1 MKKKLLA
8 LVLVLALVV
17 SLAVA
22 LAACDPK
29 DGGDGIDLKLGL
41 ICLHDENSTYDK
53 NFIDAAQAACDA
65 LGAELV
71 ITRNIPEG
79 AECYDAAA
87 DLVDQG
93 CDVIFA
99 DSFGHETYMIQAAKE
114 FPDVM
119 FAHATG
125 TKAHTEKLPNY
136 FNAFASVYDARYL
149 AGVVAGHKLNE
160 MKAAGKQG
168 TPKLGYVG
176 AFTYAEVISGYTSF
190 YLGAKSVCP
199 DVVMDVQFTGTWYGT
214 TEESEAASGAESDN
228 GEEIKVEVVRNR
240 HFGYGV
246 RPSGRTSRGI
256 RGMRLVGDD
265 RIVSLIVITPD
276 GKDRHYAII
285 LTAKGKGKKMVLEEL
300 TLRNR
305 GGQGIM
311 VMPSRAGEKNGPV
324 IGATRV
330 EDGDEFLIITDQG
343 TLIRSP
349 VDESL
354 RPMSRMAV
362 GVILMR
368 PGDNENIIALE
379 TIPCE
384 VAEASRE
391 AQNARRQEKKDREAM
406 ELMVSGGSAVTQNG
420 AEKTEDAAQ
429 DSDPGYDVDQG
440 AEGTATLADNEE
452 K

>member
-29 DGGDGIDLKLGL
+29 DKGGDGIDLKLGL

-99 DSFGHETYMIQAAKE
+99 DSFGHESYMIQAAKE

-125 TKAHTEKLPNY
+125 TRAHTEKLPNY

-160 MKAAGKQG
+160 MRATRQG

-214 TEESEAASGAESDN
+214 TAESETAAALITAGAWIVSQHADSMGAPN
-228 GEEIKVEVVRNR
+228 ACDEV
-240 HFGYGV
+240 GV
-246 RPSGRTSRGI
+246 PNVTYNVSTVAECPNTY
-256 RGMRLVGDD
+256 LVGS
-265 RIVSLIVITPD
+265 RINWEPYFEYLIETV
-276 GKDRHYAII
+276 A
-285 LTAKGKGKKMVLEEL
+285 
-300 TLRNR
+300 
-305 GGQGIM
+305 
-311 VMPSRAGEKNGPV
+311 AGEKPAYDWTGTL
-324 IGATRV
+324 ATGSAELLAYGNNISQAIKDDVATKMAELKAGTRRV
-330 EDGDEFLIITDQG
+330 FDCDTFTVGGEKKTSYLADVDTDAAYTGDTQVIITDAETG
-343 TLIRSP
+343 ITYFAESAYRSAPYFDLRIDGITL
-349 VDESL
+349 L
-354 RPMSRMAV
+354 
-362 GVILMR
+362 
-368 PGDNENIIALE
+368 NEAY
-379 TIPCE
+379 
-384 VAEASRE
+384 
-391 AQNARRQEKKDREAM
+391 QN
-406 ELMVSGGSAVTQNG
+406 
-420 AEKTEDAAQ
+420 
-429 DSDPGYDVDQG
+429 
-440 AEGTATLADNEE
+440 
-452 K
+452 

>member
-29 DGGDGIDLKLGL
+29 DEGGDGLKFGL

-65 LGAELV
+65 LGAEIV

-79 AECYDAAA
+79 SECYDAAA

-93 CDVIFA
+93 CDIIFA

-160 MKAAGKQG
+160 MKAAGIRQG

-214 TEESEAASGAESDN
+214 TEESEAATALIATTPDREGAWIVSQHADSMGAPN
-228 GEEIKVEVVRNR
+228 VCEEAKVPNVTYNISTVAECPDT
-240 HFGYGV
+240 Y
-246 RPSGRTSRGI
+246 
-256 RGMRLVGDD
+256 LVGS
-265 RIVSLIVITPD
+265 RINWEPYFEYLIETV
-276 GKDRHYAII
+276 A
-285 LTAKGKGKKMVLEEL
+285 
-300 TLRNR
+300 
-305 GGQGIM
+305 
-311 VMPSRAGEKNGPV
+311 AGEKP
-324 IGATRV
+324 AYDWT
-330 EDGDEFLIITDQG
+330 G
-343 TLIRSP
+343 TL
-349 VDESL
+349 
-354 RPMSRMAV
+354 A
-362 GVILMR
+362 
-368 PGDNENIIALE
+368 
-379 TIPCE
+379 T
-384 VAEASRE
+384 
-391 AQNARRQEKKDREAM
+391 
-406 ELMVSGGSAVTQNG
+406 GSAELLAYGNNISQAIKDDVAAKMAELKAGTRRVFDCSTFTVASKPLTSYLADVDTDAAYTGDTQVI
-420 AEKTEDAAQ
+420 KTENGITYFAESVYRSAPYFDVRIDGITLLNEAYQ
-429 DSDPGYDVDQG
+429 D
-440 AEGTATLADNEE
+440 
-452 K
+452 

>member
-29 DGGDGIDLKLGL
+29 DDGGDGLKFGL

-65 LGAELV
+65 LGAEIV

-99 DSFGHETYMIQAAKE
+99 DSFSHESYMIQAAKE

-125 TKAHTEKLPNY
+125 TRAHTEKLPNY

-160 MKAAGKQG
+160 MKAAGSKQG

-176 AFTYAEVISGYTSF
+176 AYTYAEVISGYTSF

-214 TEESEAASGAESDN
+214 TAESETATALIEAGAWIVSQHADSMGAPN
-228 GEEIKVEVVRNR
+228 ACDEV
-240 HFGYGV
+240 GV
-246 RPSGRTSRGI
+246 PNVTYNVSTVAECPNTY
-256 RGMRLVGDD
+256 LVGS
-265 RIVSLIVITPD
+265 RINWEPYFEYLIETV
-276 GKDRHYAII
+276 A
-285 LTAKGKGKKMVLEEL
+285 
-300 TLRNR
+300 
-305 GGQGIM
+305 
-311 VMPSRAGEKNGPV
+311 AGEKPAYDWTGTL
-324 IGATRV
+324 ATGSAELLAYGNNISQAIKDDVATKMAELKAGTRRV
-330 EDGDEFLIITDQG
+330 FDCDTFTVGGEKKTSYLADVDTDAAYTGDTQVIITDAETG
-343 TLIRSP
+343 ITYFAESAYRSAPYFDLRIDGITL
-349 VDESL
+349 L
-354 RPMSRMAV
+354 
-362 GVILMR
+362 
-368 PGDNENIIALE
+368 NEAY
-379 TIPCE
+379 
-384 VAEASRE
+384 
-391 AQNARRQEKKDREAM
+391 QN
-406 ELMVSGGSAVTQNG
+406 
-420 AEKTEDAAQ
+420 
-429 DSDPGYDVDQG
+429 
-440 AEGTATLADNEE
+440 
-452 K
+452 

>member
-29 DGGDGIDLKLGL
+29 DNGGDGIDLKLGL

-160 MKAAGKQG
+160 MKAAGSKQG

-214 TEESEAASGAESDN
+214 TAESETATALIEAGAWIVSQHADSMGAPN
-228 GEEIKVEVVRNR
+228 VCEEA
-240 HFGYGV
+240 GV
-246 RPSGRTSRGI
+246 PNVTYNVSTVAECPDTY
-256 RGMRLVGDD
+256 LVGS
-265 RIVSLIVITPD
+265 RINWEPYFEYLIETV
-276 GKDRHYAII
+276 A
-285 LTAKGKGKKMVLEEL
+285 
-300 TLRNR
+300 
-305 GGQGIM
+305 
-311 VMPSRAGEKNGPV
+311 AGEKP
-324 IGATRV
+324 AYDWT
-330 EDGDEFLIITDQG
+330 G
-343 TLIRSP
+343 TL
-349 VDESL
+349 
-354 RPMSRMAV
+354 A
-362 GVILMR
+362 
-368 PGDNENIIALE
+368 
-379 TIPCE
+379 T
-384 VAEASRE
+384 
-391 AQNARRQEKKDREAM
+391 
-406 ELMVSGGSAVTQNG
+406 GSAELLAYGNNISQAIKDDVAAKM
-420 AEKTEDAAQ
+420 AELKAGTRRVFDCSTFTVGDSTIESCLADVDDMGDYVKETEVIKTENGITYFAESVYRSA
-429 DSDPGYDVDQG
+429 PYFDVRIDG
-440 AEGTATLADNEE
+440 ITEIKE
-452 K
+452 

>member
-29 DGGDGIDLKLGL
+29 DKGGDGIDLKLGL

-99 DSFGHETYMIQAAKE
+99 DSFGHESYMIQAAKE

-125 TKAHTEKLPNY
+125 TRAHTEKLPNY

-160 MKAAGKQG
+160 MKAAGRQG

-214 TEESEAASGAESDN
+214 TAESETAAALITAGAWIVSQHADSMGAPN
-228 GEEIKVEVVRNR
+228 ACDEV
-240 HFGYGV
+240 GV
-246 RPSGRTSRGI
+246 PNVTYNVSTI
-256 RGMRLVGDD
+256 AECPNTYLVGS
-265 RIVSLIVITPD
+265 RVNWEPYFEYLIETV
-276 GKDRHYAII
+276 A
-285 LTAKGKGKKMVLEEL
+285 
-300 TLRNR
+300 
-305 GGQGIM
+305 
-311 VMPSRAGEKNGPV
+311 AGEKPAYDWTGTL
-324 IGATRV
+324 ATGSAELLAYGNNISQAIKDDVAAKMAELKAGTLRV
-330 EDGDEFLIITDQG
+330 FDCSTFTVGGDPLTSYLADVDTDAAYTGDTQVIITDAETG
-343 TLIRSP
+343 ITYFAESVYRSAPYFDVRIDGITL
-349 VDESL
+349 L
-354 RPMSRMAV
+354 
-362 GVILMR
+362 
-368 PGDNENIIALE
+368 NEAY
-379 TIPCE
+379 
-384 VAEASRE
+384 
-391 AQNARRQEKKDREAM
+391 QN
-406 ELMVSGGSAVTQNG
+406 
-420 AEKTEDAAQ
+420 
-429 DSDPGYDVDQG
+429 
-440 AEGTATLADNEE
+440 
-452 K
+452 

>member
-29 DGGDGIDLKLGL
+29 DNGGDGIDLKFGL

-65 LGAELV
+65 LGAEIV

-160 MKAAGKQG
+160 MIAEGRQG

-199 DVVMDVQFTGTWYGT
+199 NVVMDVQFTGTWYGT
-214 TEESEAASGAESDN
+214 TEESEAATALIEAGAWIVSQHADSMGAPN
-228 GEEIKVEVVRNR
+228 VCEEAEVPNVTYNISTVAECPDT
-240 HFGYGV
+240 Y
-246 RPSGRTSRGI
+246 
-256 RGMRLVGDD
+256 LVGS
-265 RIVSLIVITPD
+265 RVNWEPYFEYLIETV
-276 GKDRHYAII
+276 A
-285 LTAKGKGKKMVLEEL
+285 
-300 TLRNR
+300 
-305 GGQGIM
+305 
-311 VMPSRAGEKNGPV
+311 AGEKP
-324 IGATRV
+324 AYDWT
-330 EDGDEFLIITDQG
+330 G
-343 TLIRSP
+343 TL
-349 VDESL
+349 
-354 RPMSRMAV
+354 A
-362 GVILMR
+362 
-368 PGDNENIIALE
+368 
-379 TIPCE
+379 T
-384 VAEASRE
+384 
-391 AQNARRQEKKDREAM
+391 
-406 ELMVSGGSAVTQNG
+406 GSAELLAYGNNISQAIKDDVAAKMAKLKAGTLQVFDCSTFTVDG
-420 AEKTEDAAQ
+420 EPLTSYLADVDTDAAYTGDTQ
-429 DSDPGYDVDQG
+429 VIINDDETGITYF
-440 AEGTATLADNEE
+440 AESVHRSAPYFDLRIDGITLLNEAYQN
-452 K
+452 

>member
-29 DGGDGIDLKLGL
+29 DNGGDGIDLKFGL

-71 ITRNIPEG
+71 ITRNIPEDNS
-79 AECYDAAA
+79 CYDAAA

-176 AFTYAEVISGYTSF
+176 AYTYAEVISGYTSF

-214 TEESEAASGAESDN
+214 TAESEAAIALITTTPDREGAWIVSQHADSMGAPNACDEADVPNVTYNVSTVAECPDT
-228 GEEIKVEVVRNR
+228 
-240 HFGYGV
+240 Y
-246 RPSGRTSRGI
+246 
-256 RGMRLVGDD
+256 LVGSRVNWEPYFEYLIETVAAGEKPDYDWTGTLATGSAELLAYGNNISQAIKDD
-265 RIVSLIVITPD
+265 V
-276 GKDRHYAII
+276 A
-285 LTAKGKGKKMVLEEL
+285 AKMAELKAGTLRVFDCDTFTVGGEEL
-300 TLRNR
+300 TSYL
-305 GGQGIM
+305 
-311 VMPSRAGEKNGPV
+311 A
-324 IGATRV
+324 
-330 EDGDEFLIITDQG
+330 D
-343 TLIRSP
+343 
-349 VDESL
+349 VDD
-354 RPMSRMAV
+354 M
-362 GVILMR
+362 
-368 PGDNENIIALE
+368 GDNVKE
-379 TIPCE
+379 TE
-384 VAEASRE
+384 VI
-391 AQNARRQEKKDREAM
+391 
-406 ELMVSGGSAVTQNG
+406 
-420 AEKTEDAAQ
+420 KTEK
-429 DSDPGYDVDQG
+429 GITYF
-440 AEGTATLADNEE
+440 AESVYRSAPYFDLRIDGITLLNE
-452 K
+452 KF

>member
-214 TEESEAASGAESDN
+214 TAESETATALIATTPDREGAWIVSQHADSMGAPN
-228 GEEIKVEVVRNR
+228 VCEEA
-240 HFGYGV
+240 GV
-246 RPSGRTSRGI
+246 PNVTYNVSTVAECPDTY
-256 RGMRLVGDD
+256 LVGS
-265 RIVSLIVITPD
+265 RINWEPYFEYLIETV
-276 GKDRHYAII
+276 A
-285 LTAKGKGKKMVLEEL
+285 
-300 TLRNR
+300 
-305 GGQGIM
+305 
-311 VMPSRAGEKNGPV
+311 AGEKP
-324 IGATRV
+324 AYDWT
-330 EDGDEFLIITDQG
+330 G
-343 TLIRSP
+343 TLATGSAELLAYGNNISQAIKDD
-349 VDESL
+349 VAAK
-354 RPMSRMAV
+354 MAELKA
-362 GVILMR
+362 G
-368 PGDNENIIALE
+368 
-379 TIPCE
+379 T
-384 VAEASRE
+384 
-391 AQNARRQEKKDREAM
+391 RRVFDCSTFT
-406 ELMVSGGSAVTQNG
+406 VGGSTLESYLADVDDMGDYVKET
-420 AEKTEDAAQ
+420 EVIKTEN
-429 DSDPGYDVDQG
+429 GITYF
-440 AEGTATLADNEE
+440 AESVYRSAPYFDLRIDGITLLNE
-452 K
+452 KM

>member
-214 TEESEAASGAESDN
+214 TAESETATALIEAGAWIVSQHADSMGAPN
-228 GEEIKVEVVRNR
+228 ACDEV
-240 HFGYGV
+240 GV
-246 RPSGRTSRGI
+246 PNVTYNVSTVAECPDTY
-256 RGMRLVGDD
+256 LVGS
-265 RIVSLIVITPD
+265 RINWEPYFEYLIETV
-276 GKDRHYAII
+276 A
-285 LTAKGKGKKMVLEEL
+285 
-300 TLRNR
+300 
-305 GGQGIM
+305 
-311 VMPSRAGEKNGPV
+311 AGEKPAYDWTGTL
-324 IGATRV
+324 ATGSAELLAYGNNISQAIKDDVATKMAELKAGTRRV
-330 EDGDEFLIITDQG
+330 FDCDTFTVGGEKKTSYLADVDTDAAYTGDTQVIITDAETG
-343 TLIRSP
+343 ITYFAESAYRSAPYFDLRIDGITL
-349 VDESL
+349 L
-354 RPMSRMAV
+354 
-362 GVILMR
+362 
-368 PGDNENIIALE
+368 NEAY
-379 TIPCE
+379 
-384 VAEASRE
+384 
-391 AQNARRQEKKDREAM
+391 
-406 ELMVSGGSAVTQNG
+406 
-420 AEKTEDAAQ
+420 Q
-429 DSDPGYDVDQG
+429 D
-440 AEGTATLADNEE
+440 
-452 K
+452 

>member
-214 TEESEAASGAESDN
+214 TAESETATALIEAGAWIVSQHADSMGAPN
-228 GEEIKVEVVRNR
+228 ACDEV
-240 HFGYGV
+240 GV
-246 RPSGRTSRGI
+246 PNVTYNVSTVAECPNTY
-256 RGMRLVGDD
+256 LVGS
-265 RIVSLIVITPD
+265 RINWEPYFEYLIETV
-276 GKDRHYAII
+276 A
-285 LTAKGKGKKMVLEEL
+285 
-300 TLRNR
+300 
-305 GGQGIM
+305 
-311 VMPSRAGEKNGPV
+311 AGEKPAYDWTGTL
-324 IGATRV
+324 ATGSAELLAYGNNISQAIKDDVATKMAELKAGTRRV
-330 EDGDEFLIITDQG
+330 FDCDTFTVGGEKKTSYLADVDTDAAYTGDTQVIITDAETG
-343 TLIRSP
+343 ITYFAESAYRSAPYFDLRIDGITL
-349 VDESL
+349 L
-354 RPMSRMAV
+354 
-362 GVILMR
+362 
-368 PGDNENIIALE
+368 NEAY
-379 TIPCE
+379 
-384 VAEASRE
+384 
-391 AQNARRQEKKDREAM
+391 QN
-406 ELMVSGGSAVTQNG
+406 
-420 AEKTEDAAQ
+420 
-429 DSDPGYDVDQG
+429 
-440 AEGTATLADNEE
+440 
-452 K
+452 

>member
-160 MKAAGKQG
+160 MRAEKQG

-214 TEESEAASGAESDN
+214 TAESETATALIATTPDREGAWIVSQHADSMGAPN
-228 GEEIKVEVVRNR
+228 VCEEA
-240 HFGYGV
+240 GV
-246 RPSGRTSRGI
+246 PNVTYNVSTVAECPDTY
-256 RGMRLVGDD
+256 LVGS
-265 RIVSLIVITPD
+265 RINWEPYFEYLIETV
-276 GKDRHYAII
+276 A
-285 LTAKGKGKKMVLEEL
+285 
-300 TLRNR
+300 
-305 GGQGIM
+305 
-311 VMPSRAGEKNGPV
+311 AGEKP
-324 IGATRV
+324 AYDWT
-330 EDGDEFLIITDQG
+330 G
-343 TLIRSP
+343 TLATGSAELLAYGNNISQAIKDD
-349 VDESL
+349 VAAK
-354 RPMSRMAV
+354 MAELKA
-362 GVILMR
+362 G
-368 PGDNENIIALE
+368 
-379 TIPCE
+379 T
-384 VAEASRE
+384 
-391 AQNARRQEKKDREAM
+391 RRVFDCSTFT
-406 ELMVSGGSAVTQNG
+406 VGGSTLESYLADVDDMGDYVKET
-420 AEKTEDAAQ
+420 EVIKTEN
-429 DSDPGYDVDQG
+429 GITYF
-440 AEGTATLADNEE
+440 AESVYRSAPYFDLRIDGITLLNEAYQN
-452 K
+452 

>member
-22 LAACDPK
+22 LAACDPTDK
-29 DGGDGIDLKLGL
+29 GGDGLKFGL

-93 CDVIFA
+93 CDIIFA

-125 TKAHTEKLPNY
+125 TRAHTEKLPNY

-160 MKAAGKQG
+160 MKAAGSKQG

-176 AFTYAEVISGYTSF
+176 AYTYAEVISGYTSF

-214 TEESEAASGAESDN
+214 TAESETATALIEAGAWIVSQHADSMGAPN
-228 GEEIKVEVVRNR
+228 ACDEV
-240 HFGYGV
+240 GV
-246 RPSGRTSRGI
+246 PNVTYNVSTVAECPNTY
-256 RGMRLVGDD
+256 LVGS
-265 RIVSLIVITPD
+265 RVNWEPYFEYLIETV
-276 GKDRHYAII
+276 A
-285 LTAKGKGKKMVLEEL
+285 
-300 TLRNR
+300 
-305 GGQGIM
+305 
-311 VMPSRAGEKNGPV
+311 AGEKPAYDWTGTL
-324 IGATRV
+324 ATGSAELLAYGNNISQAIKDDVATKMAELKAGTRRV
-330 EDGDEFLIITDQG
+330 FDCDTFTVGGEKKTSYLADVDTDAAYTGDTQVIITDAETG
-343 TLIRSP
+343 ITYFAESAYRSAPYFDLRIDGITL
-349 VDESL
+349 L
-354 RPMSRMAV
+354 
-362 GVILMR
+362 
-368 PGDNENIIALE
+368 NEAY
-379 TIPCE
+379 
-384 VAEASRE
+384 
-391 AQNARRQEKKDREAM
+391 QN
-406 ELMVSGGSAVTQNG
+406 
-420 AEKTEDAAQ
+420 
-429 DSDPGYDVDQG
+429 
-440 AEGTATLADNEE
+440 
-452 K
+452 

>member
-29 DGGDGIDLKLGL
+29 DNGGDGIDLKLGL

-160 MKAAGKQG
+160 MKAAGSKQG

-214 TEESEAASGAESDN
+214 TAESETATALIATTPDREGAWIVSQHADSMGAPN
-228 GEEIKVEVVRNR
+228 VCEEA
-240 HFGYGV
+240 GV
-246 RPSGRTSRGI
+246 PNVTYNVSTVAECPDTY
-256 RGMRLVGDD
+256 LVGS
-265 RIVSLIVITPD
+265 RINWEPYFEYLIETV
-276 GKDRHYAII
+276 A
-285 LTAKGKGKKMVLEEL
+285 
-300 TLRNR
+300 
-305 GGQGIM
+305 
-311 VMPSRAGEKNGPV
+311 AGEKP
-324 IGATRV
+324 AYDWT
-330 EDGDEFLIITDQG
+330 G
-343 TLIRSP
+343 TLATGSAELLAYGNNISQAIKDD
-349 VDESL
+349 VAAK
-354 RPMSRMAV
+354 MAELKA
-362 GVILMR
+362 G
-368 PGDNENIIALE
+368 
-379 TIPCE
+379 T
-384 VAEASRE
+384 
-391 AQNARRQEKKDREAM
+391 RRVFDCSTFT
-406 ELMVSGGSAVTQNG
+406 VGGSTLESYLADVDDMGDYVKET
-420 AEKTEDAAQ
+420 EVIKTEN
-429 DSDPGYDVDQG
+429 GITYF
-440 AEGTATLADNEE
+440 AESVYRSAPYFDLRIDGITLLNE
-452 K
+452 KM

>member
-29 DGGDGIDLKLGL
+29 DKGGDGIDLKLGL

-99 DSFGHETYMIQAAKE
+99 DSFGHESYMIQAAQE

-125 TKAHTEKLPNY
+125 TRAHTEKLPNY

-160 MKAAGKQG
+160 MKAAGRQG

-214 TEESEAASGAESDN
+214 TAESETAAALITAGAWIVSQHADSMGAPN
-228 GEEIKVEVVRNR
+228 ACDEV
-240 HFGYGV
+240 GV
-246 RPSGRTSRGI
+246 PNVTYNVSTI
-256 RGMRLVGDD
+256 AECPNTYLVGS
-265 RIVSLIVITPD
+265 RVNWEPYFEYLIETV
-276 GKDRHYAII
+276 A
-285 LTAKGKGKKMVLEEL
+285 
-300 TLRNR
+300 
-305 GGQGIM
+305 
-311 VMPSRAGEKNGPV
+311 AGEKP
-324 IGATRV
+324 AYDWT
-330 EDGDEFLIITDQG
+330 G
-343 TLIRSP
+343 TL
-349 VDESL
+349 
-354 RPMSRMAV
+354 A
-362 GVILMR
+362 
-368 PGDNENIIALE
+368 
-379 TIPCE
+379 T
-384 VAEASRE
+384 
-391 AQNARRQEKKDREAM
+391 
-406 ELMVSGGSAVTQNG
+406 GSAELLAYGNNISQAIKDDVAAKM
-420 AEKTEDAAQ
+420 AELKAGTLRVFDCSTFTVGGDPLTSYLADVDTDAAYTGDTQ
-429 DSDPGYDVDQG
+429 VIKTDAETGITYFAESVYRSAPYFDVRIDG
-440 AEGTATLADNEE
+440 ITLLNEAYQN
-452 K
+452 

>member
-29 DGGDGIDLKLGL
+29 DEGGDGLKFGL

-93 CDVIFA
+93 CDIIFA

-125 TKAHTEKLPNY
+125 TRAHTEKLPNY

-160 MKAAGKQG
+160 MKAAGRQG

-214 TEESEAASGAESDN
+214 TEESEAATALITTTPDREGAWIVSQHADSMGAPN
-228 GEEIKVEVVRNR
+228 VCEEARVPNVTYNISTGTECPNT
-240 HFGYGV
+240 Y
-246 RPSGRTSRGI
+246 
-256 RGMRLVGDD
+256 LVGS
-265 RIVSLIVITPD
+265 RVNWEPYFEYLIETV
-276 GKDRHYAII
+276 A
-285 LTAKGKGKKMVLEEL
+285 
-300 TLRNR
+300 
-305 GGQGIM
+305 
-311 VMPSRAGEKNGPV
+311 AGEKPAYDWTGTLETGSAELLAYGNNISQEIKDDV
-324 IGATRV
+324 ATKMAELKAGTRRV
-330 EDGDEFLIITDQG
+330 FDCSTFTVGGEALTSHLADVDTDAAYTPDTQVIITENGITYFAESVYRSAPYFDVRIDG
-343 TLIRSP
+343 ITL
-349 VDESL
+349 L
-354 RPMSRMAV
+354 
-362 GVILMR
+362 
-368 PGDNENIIALE
+368 NEAY
-379 TIPCE
+379 
-384 VAEASRE
+384 
-391 AQNARRQEKKDREAM
+391 
-406 ELMVSGGSAVTQNG
+406 
-420 AEKTEDAAQ
+420 Q
-429 DSDPGYDVDQG
+429 D
-440 AEGTATLADNEE
+440 
-452 K
+452 

>member
-29 DGGDGIDLKLGL
+29 DNGGDGIDLKLGL

-71 ITRNIPEG
+71 ITRNIPEDNS
-79 AECYDAAA
+79 CYDAAA

-176 AFTYAEVISGYTSF
+176 AYTYAEVISGYTSF

-214 TEESEAASGAESDN
+214 TAESEAAIALITTTPDREGAWIVSQHADSMGAPNACDEADVPNVTYNVSTVAECPDT
-228 GEEIKVEVVRNR
+228 
-240 HFGYGV
+240 Y
-246 RPSGRTSRGI
+246 
-256 RGMRLVGDD
+256 LVGSRVNWEPYFEYLIETVAAGEKPDYDWTGTLATGSAELLAYGNNISQAIKDD
-265 RIVSLIVITPD
+265 V
-276 GKDRHYAII
+276 A
-285 LTAKGKGKKMVLEEL
+285 AKMAELKAGTLRVFDCSTFTVGGEEL
-300 TLRNR
+300 TSYL
-305 GGQGIM
+305 
-311 VMPSRAGEKNGPV
+311 A
-324 IGATRV
+324 
-330 EDGDEFLIITDQG
+330 D
-343 TLIRSP
+343 
-349 VDESL
+349 VDD
-354 RPMSRMAV
+354 M
-362 GVILMR
+362 
-368 PGDNENIIALE
+368 GDNVKE
-379 TIPCE
+379 TE
-384 VAEASRE
+384 VI
-391 AQNARRQEKKDREAM
+391 
-406 ELMVSGGSAVTQNG
+406 
-420 AEKTEDAAQ
+420 KTEK
-429 DSDPGYDVDQG
+429 GITYF
-440 AEGTATLADNEE
+440 AESVYRSAPYFDLRIDGITLLNE
-452 K
+452 KF

>member
-214 TEESEAASGAESDN
+214 TAESETATALIATTPDREGAWIVSQHADSMGAPN
-228 GEEIKVEVVRNR
+228 VCEEA
-240 HFGYGV
+240 GV
-246 RPSGRTSRGI
+246 PNVTYNVSTVAECPDTY
-256 RGMRLVGDD
+256 LVGS
-265 RIVSLIVITPD
+265 RINWEPYFEYLIETV
-276 GKDRHYAII
+276 A
-285 LTAKGKGKKMVLEEL
+285 
-300 TLRNR
+300 
-305 GGQGIM
+305 
-311 VMPSRAGEKNGPV
+311 AGEKP
-324 IGATRV
+324 AYDWT
-330 EDGDEFLIITDQG
+330 G
-343 TLIRSP
+343 TLATGSAELLAYGNNISQAIKDD
-349 VDESL
+349 VAAK
-354 RPMSRMAV
+354 MAELKA
-362 GVILMR
+362 G
-368 PGDNENIIALE
+368 
-379 TIPCE
+379 T
-384 VAEASRE
+384 
-391 AQNARRQEKKDREAM
+391 RRVFDCSTFT
-406 ELMVSGGSAVTQNG
+406 VGGSTLESYLADVDDMGDYVKET
-420 AEKTEDAAQ
+420 EVIKTEN
-429 DSDPGYDVDQG
+429 GITYF
-440 AEGTATLADNEE
+440 AESAYRSAPYFDLRIDGITLLNE
-452 K
+452 KM

>member
-29 DGGDGIDLKLGL
+29 DKGGDGIDLKFGL

-71 ITRNIPEG
+71 ITKNIPEG

-125 TKAHTEKLPNY
+125 TRAHTEKLPNY

-168 TPKLGYVG
+168 IPKLGYVG

-214 TEESEAASGAESDN
+214 AEESEAATALITAGAWIVSQHADSMGAPN
-228 GEEIKVEVVRNR
+228 VCEEAEVPNVTYNISTVAECPNT
-240 HFGYGV
+240 Y
-246 RPSGRTSRGI
+246 
-256 RGMRLVGDD
+256 LVGS
-265 RIVSLIVITPD
+265 RVNWEPYFEYLIETV
-276 GKDRHYAII
+276 A
-285 LTAKGKGKKMVLEEL
+285 
-300 TLRNR
+300 
-305 GGQGIM
+305 
-311 VMPSRAGEKNGPV
+311 AGEKPAYDWTGTLETGSAELLAYGNNISQEIKNDV
-324 IGATRV
+324 ATKMAELKAGTRRV
-330 EDGDEFLIITDQG
+330 FDCDTFTVGGEKKTSYLADVDTDAAYTPDTQVIITDAETG
-343 TLIRSP
+343 ITYFAESVYRSAPYFDLRIDGITL
-349 VDESL
+349 L
-354 RPMSRMAV
+354 
-362 GVILMR
+362 
-368 PGDNENIIALE
+368 
-379 TIPCE
+379 
-384 VAEASRE
+384 
-391 AQNARRQEKKDREAM
+391 
-406 ELMVSGGSAVTQNG
+406 
-420 AEKTEDAAQ
+420 
-429 DSDPGYDVDQG
+429 
-440 AEGTATLADNEE
+440 NEE
-452 K
+452 M

>member
-29 DGGDGIDLKLGL
+29 DNGGDGIDLKLGL

-214 TEESEAASGAESDN
+214 TAESETATALIATTPDREGAWIVSQHADSMGAPN
-228 GEEIKVEVVRNR
+228 VCEEA
-240 HFGYGV
+240 GV
-246 RPSGRTSRGI
+246 PNVTYNVSTVAECPDTY
-256 RGMRLVGDD
+256 LVGS
-265 RIVSLIVITPD
+265 RINWEPYFEYLIETV
-276 GKDRHYAII
+276 A
-285 LTAKGKGKKMVLEEL
+285 
-300 TLRNR
+300 
-305 GGQGIM
+305 
-311 VMPSRAGEKNGPV
+311 AGEKP
-324 IGATRV
+324 AYDWT
-330 EDGDEFLIITDQG
+330 G
-343 TLIRSP
+343 TLATGSAELLAYGNNISQAIKDD
-349 VDESL
+349 VAAK
-354 RPMSRMAV
+354 MAELKA
-362 GVILMR
+362 G
-368 PGDNENIIALE
+368 
-379 TIPCE
+379 T
-384 VAEASRE
+384 
-391 AQNARRQEKKDREAM
+391 RRVFDCSTFT
-406 ELMVSGGSAVTQNG
+406 VGGSTLESYLADVDDMGDYVKET
-420 AEKTEDAAQ
+420 EVIKTEN
-429 DSDPGYDVDQG
+429 GITYF
-440 AEGTATLADNEE
+440 AESVYRSAPYFDLRIDGITLLNE
-452 K
+452 KM

>member
-29 DGGDGIDLKLGL
+29 DDGGDGLKFGL

-125 TKAHTEKLPNY
+125 TMAHTEKLPNY

-160 MKAAGKQG
+160 MKTAGIRQG

-214 TEESEAASGAESDN
+214 TEESEAAAALIATTPDREGAWIVSQHADSMGAPN
-228 GEEIKVEVVRNR
+228 VCEEA
-240 HFGYGV
+240 GV
-246 RPSGRTSRGI
+246 PNVTYNISTGTECPDTY
-256 RGMRLVGDD
+256 LVGS
-265 RIVSLIVITPD
+265 RINWEPYFEYLIETV
-276 GKDRHYAII
+276 A
-285 LTAKGKGKKMVLEEL
+285 
-300 TLRNR
+300 
-305 GGQGIM
+305 
-311 VMPSRAGEKNGPV
+311 AGEKPAYDWTGTLETGSAELLAYGNNISQEIKDDVAAKMAQLKAG
-324 IGATRV
+324 TRRV
-330 EDGDEFLIITDQG
+330 FDCSTFTVGGDPLTSHLADVDTDAAYTPDTQVIITDAETG
-343 TLIRSP
+343 ITYFAESVHRSAPYFDVRIDGITL
-349 VDESL
+349 L
-354 RPMSRMAV
+354 
-362 GVILMR
+362 
-368 PGDNENIIALE
+368 NEAY
-379 TIPCE
+379 
-384 VAEASRE
+384 
-391 AQNARRQEKKDREAM
+391 
-406 ELMVSGGSAVTQNG
+406 
-420 AEKTEDAAQ
+420 Q
-429 DSDPGYDVDQG
+429 D
-440 AEGTATLADNEE
+440 
-452 K
+452 

>member
-29 DGGDGIDLKLGL
+29 DEGGDGLKFGL

-65 LGAELV
+65 LGAEIV

-79 AECYDAAA
+79 SECYDAAA

-93 CDVIFA
+93 CDIIFA

-125 TKAHTEKLPNY
+125 TRAHTEKLPNY

-160 MKAAGKQG
+160 MRATRQG

-214 TEESEAASGAESDN
+214 TEESEAATA
-228 GEEIKVEVVRNR
+228 
-240 HFGYGV
+240 
-246 RPSGRTSRGI
+246 
-256 RGMRLVGDD
+256 
-265 RIVSLIVITPD
+265 LIT
-276 GKDRHYAII
+276 
-285 LTAKGKGKKMVLEEL
+285 T
-300 TLRNR
+300 T
-305 GGQGIM
+305 
-311 VMPSRAGEKNGPV
+311 
-324 IGATRV
+324 
-330 EDGDEFLIITDQG
+330 
-343 TLIRSP
+343 
-349 VDESL
+349 
-354 RPMSRMAV
+354 
-362 GVILMR
+362 
-368 PGDNENIIALE
+368 
-379 TIPCE
+379 
-384 VAEASRE
+384 
-391 AQNARRQEKKDREAM
+391 KDREGAWIVSQHADSM
-406 ELMVSGGSAVTQNG
+406 GAPNVCEAKEVPNVTYNISTAAACPDTYLVGSRVNWEPYFEYLIETVAAGKKPAYDWTGTLETGSTELLAYGNNISQAIKDDVATKMAELKAGTRKVFDVDTFTVTIDKTNSDPTKWKNANAVATNMAADGLTGSGKLVTYMADVNTDAAYTGDTQVI
-420 AEKTEDAAQ
+420 KTEN
-429 DSDPGYDVDQG
+429 GITYF
-440 AEGTATLADNEE
+440 AESVYRSAPYFDLRIDGITLLNE
-452 K
+452 KM

>member
-214 TEESEAASGAESDN
+214 TAESETATALIATTPDREGAWIVSQHADSMGAPN
-228 GEEIKVEVVRNR
+228 VCEEAKVPNVTYNISTVAECPDT
-240 HFGYGV
+240 Y
-246 RPSGRTSRGI
+246 
-256 RGMRLVGDD
+256 LVGS
-265 RIVSLIVITPD
+265 RINWEPYFEYLIETV
-276 GKDRHYAII
+276 A
-285 LTAKGKGKKMVLEEL
+285 
-300 TLRNR
+300 
-305 GGQGIM
+305 
-311 VMPSRAGEKNGPV
+311 AGEKP
-324 IGATRV
+324 AYDWT
-330 EDGDEFLIITDQG
+330 G
-343 TLIRSP
+343 TLATGSAELLAYGNNISQAIKDD
-349 VDESL
+349 VAAK
-354 RPMSRMAV
+354 MAELKA
-362 GVILMR
+362 G
-368 PGDNENIIALE
+368 
-379 TIPCE
+379 T
-384 VAEASRE
+384 
-391 AQNARRQEKKDREAM
+391 RRVFDCSTFT
-406 ELMVSGGSAVTQNG
+406 VGGSTLESYLADVDDMGDYVKET
-420 AEKTEDAAQ
+420 EVIKTEN
-429 DSDPGYDVDQG
+429 GITYF
-440 AEGTATLADNEE
+440 AESVYRSAPYFDLRIDGITLLNE
-452 K
+452 KM